1 MGLCLL
7 AGFRRAQVYKI
18 RHSGPWFLGPVVLP
32 SHDGWFRLHGVA
44 ESRARPVLPTLQ
56 ENFLEAVGWLAVDP
70 ADESRHIGR
79 LARVAIAA
87 TGVSSPNQAFATA
100 LVTFTCGCRAWL
112 CFSGKGLRDAD
123 HEDISEEAMHFVF

>member
-1 MGLCLL
+1 MTAGSGCMELQNLEPAQSCLH
-7 AGFRRAQVYKI
+7 FRRTF
-18 RHSGPWFLGPVVLP
+18 W
-32 SHDGWFRLHGVA
+32 RLSA
-44 ESRARPVLPTLQ
+44 
-56 ENFLEAVGWLAVDP
+56 GWLWTRQTKVDT
-70 ADESRHIGR
+70 
-79 LARVAIAA
+79 LVVWARVAIAA